1 MDILKI
7 AGIGLISL
15 IMIIIIKQYRPE
27 FALYISIIA
36 GVIILYMVWDKLEGI
51 VNLLKTISDKSGSCI
66 LPTTYV
72 LKKGRIPE
80 KYSLLW
86 YAFSLIILFVSLFP
100 NLFTFISKK
109 LGFEVMSNFIIAI
122 IIGSL
127 LLLTMALTIMIA
139 GQKKKTTMLIQ
150 EISLLKEKIDNES
163 R

>member
-1 MDILKI
+1 MHVNPYIKNKTQQDKRY
-7 AGIGLISL
+7 
-15 IMIIIIKQYRPE
+15 MIRIFKAFID
-27 FALYISIIA
+27 FT
-36 GVIILYMVWDKLEGI
+36 
-51 VNLLKTISDKSGSCI
+51 LL
-66 LPTTYV
+66 
-72 LKKGRIPE
+72 
-80 KYSLLW
+80 
-86 YAFSLIILFVSLFP
+86 SLFP

>member
-1 MDILKI
+1 MSK
-7 AGIGLISL
+7 SL
-15 IMIIIIKQYRPE
+15 IIT
-27 FALYISIIA
+27 L
-36 GVIILYMVWDKLEGI
+36 VIVSLSLMVL
-51 VNLLKTISDKSGSCI
+51 
-66 LPTTYV
+66 TTYV